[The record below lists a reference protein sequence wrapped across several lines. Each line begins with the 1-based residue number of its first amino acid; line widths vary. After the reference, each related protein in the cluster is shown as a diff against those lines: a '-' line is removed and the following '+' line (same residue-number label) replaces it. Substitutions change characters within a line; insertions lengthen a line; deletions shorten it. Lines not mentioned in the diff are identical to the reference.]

1 MFLNNCVRNF
11 LPRCEVC
18 EVSVNSSHQ
27 LQAHMTGMVPISQNK
42 PSQVS
47 YPLLLEV
54 GRVFNALYIWIFNF
68 EGLLCSELVLYPNKN
83 AFFLFVC
90 VWRVTF
96 PLIVERRH

>member
-27 LQAHMTGMVPISQNK
+27 LQAHMTGMVPS
-42 PSQVS
+42 PSPRTNLVRFP

-54 GRVFNALYIWIFNF
+54 GRVFNAMYTSNF
-68 EGLLCSELVLYPNKN
+68 SFEDLLRFEKVSFLLGHMSMSE
-83 AFFLFVC
+83 
-90 VWRVTF
+90 
-96 PLIVERRH
+96 E